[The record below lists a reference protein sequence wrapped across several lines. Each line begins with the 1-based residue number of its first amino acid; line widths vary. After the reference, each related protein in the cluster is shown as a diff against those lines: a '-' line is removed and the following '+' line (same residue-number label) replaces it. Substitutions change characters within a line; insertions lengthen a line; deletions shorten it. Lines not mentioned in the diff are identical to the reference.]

1 MQKVEEEGSQNEKCA
16 DFYYSS
22 FVSVYV
28 HSRACMQFPHI
39 FRLTPDLSLYA
50 KAEPLAPSTFY
61 IA

>member
-28 HSRACMQFPHI
+28 HSRVYVVFAYIP
-39 FRLTPDLSLYA
+39 LTPDLSLYA